1 MSSRLSNTSNSI
13 LVICTR
19 RIGDVLLSLPAIKNL
34 RNRYPQAKID
44 LLVFSGTQE
53 IPAQIAYINNII
65 EIDERPGFMRHLLL
79 FIKIFRRYEIAISL
93 LPGDRPVIYSFVA
106 ASTRIGCL
114 TANYKNRWKKKLLT
128 RWVPYDDLNTHTL
141 VMNSKITEL
150 LGTDRKIPIDLN
162 FKFIGKSE
170 NSCAFF
176 PQIAAYAVFH
186 ISPRFPYKQ
195 WNLSSW
201 QILARALYS
210 MAGLQVILPGGGA
223 EEERNYAEELMQD
236 MPKNVSNLVGGISLS
251 DLSRGLLGAAIYV
264 GTDTA
269 VTHLA
274 AMLGTPTVA
283 LYGPTNPVK
292 WGPWPKS
299 FLDRGENSP
308 WGLIGSRKIGNVYL
322 IQGTNHCVPCMM
334 EGCDRHQKSESKC
347 LKELDPSRVVK
358 AAMKMLAL

>member
-1 MSSRLSNTSNSI
+1 MSRGFGDTSNSI

-34 RNRYPQAKID
+34 RTRYPQAKID

-53 IPAQIAYINNII
+53 IPAQTAYINHVI
-65 EIDERPGFMRHLLL
+65 EIDERPSFIQHLML
-79 FIKIFRRYEIAISL
+79 FIKIFRRYKIAISL
-93 LPGDRPVIYSFVA
+93 LPGDRPVIYSFA
-106 ASTRIGCL
+106 AAPMRIGCL
-114 TANYKNRWKKKLLT
+114 VSSHKNGWKRKLLT
-128 RWVPYDDLNTHTL
+128 RWVPYDNFNTHTL

-150 LGTDRKIPIDLN
+150 LGIDRKIPIDLS
-162 FKFIGKSE
+162 FKFIVNAE
-170 NSCAFF
+170 TNHTFF
-176 PQIAAYAVFH
+176 PKIAAYAVFH
-186 ISPRFPYKQ
+186 ISPRFTYKQ

-201 QILARALYS
+201 QVLARSLYS
-210 MAGLQVILPGGGA
+210 MTGLKVILTGGGD

-236 MPKNVSNLVGGISLS
+236 MPRNTLNLVGGVGLG

-283 LYGPTNPVK
+283 LYGPTNPIK

-299 FLDRGENSP
+299 FRDRGENSP
-308 WGLIGSRKIGNVYL
+308 WSLIGSGKIGNVHL

-358 AAMKMLAL
+358 VAMEMLAL